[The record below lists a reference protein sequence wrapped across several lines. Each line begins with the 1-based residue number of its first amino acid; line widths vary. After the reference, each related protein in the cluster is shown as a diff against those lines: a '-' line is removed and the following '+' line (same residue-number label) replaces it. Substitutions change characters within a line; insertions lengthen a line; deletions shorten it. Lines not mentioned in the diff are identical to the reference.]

1 MHIMFSV
8 PTIALYLHFVPF
20 PEPPYGAES
29 QATVQSSLCIKGTG
43 SSGVLLSS
51 CLCSFLRLYQW
62 VWETPCLFL
71 FNMLIHCSEL
81 SPVVF
86 PGVQTQSAPSPILR
100 KNSSAW
106 ERSTGPLTLRL
117 QQRPHPFY
125 TTQSGYGSHQT
136 SDGSVGR
143 AEPSKHPRNQTGC
156 GSKTLPH
163 CRQRVFCGESPLAP
177 LFLQKT
183 EDKSHVGYFILELQ
197 TSFFGDICFLFLGF
211 LCPMTN
217 VRLHSCS
224 TEFLCFHFQNF

>member
-1 MHIMFSV
+1 MGLSACLIVTVVVHPEIFLDPISLSPGPGSLRMTTVFPNTKTNLVLVVLQGGRCGYFSLDQILIIGINLGPSLDLLLRGKVSIKEVMNKMFPLNHILFHFYGCWVSTRIMHIMFSV

-86 PGVQTQSAPSPILR
+86 PGVQT
-100 KNSSAW
+100 
-106 ERSTGPLTLRL
+106 
-117 QQRPHPFY
+117 
-125 TTQSGYGSHQT
+125 
-136 SDGSVGR
+136 
-143 AEPSKHPRNQTGC
+143 
-156 GSKTLPH
+156 
-163 CRQRVFCGESPLAP
+163 
-177 LFLQKT
+177 
-183 EDKSHVGYFILELQ
+183 
-197 TSFFGDICFLFLGF
+197 
-211 LCPMTN
+211 
-217 VRLHSCS
+217 
-224 TEFLCFHFQNF
+224 